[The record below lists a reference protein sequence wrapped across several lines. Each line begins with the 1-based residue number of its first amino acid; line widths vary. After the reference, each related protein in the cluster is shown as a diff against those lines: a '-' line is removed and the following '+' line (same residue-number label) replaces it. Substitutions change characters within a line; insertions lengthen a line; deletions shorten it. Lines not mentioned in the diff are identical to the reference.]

1 MIKNYDLIVF
11 DWDGTLAD
19 STEIIIDS
27 IRTAADEI
35 GLPMPARHEASSIIG
50 LGLGEAIDTLFGD
63 IGGSQ
68 FNELVARYGY
78 HYKSKEHEIPLFYGA
93 SDAIPILAERGH
105 LLAVATGK
113 GRNGLNRALEKSG
126 LSDYFHAT
134 RCVDECRS
142 KPHPQMLLEL
152 MDELDVSPG
161 RTLMIGDT
169 SFDLLMAKNAN
180 VSSLAV
186 TYGAHH
192 LEDLISC
199 GPIAYFDDFQ
209 ELNKW
214 IICNA

>member
-1 MIKNYDLIVF
+1 MIKSYDLIVF

-19 STEIIIDS
+19 STQIIIDS
-27 IRTAADEI
+27 IRTAADDV
-35 GLPMPARHEASSIIG
+35 GLPIPARDAASSIIG

-63 IGGSQ
+63 IGNSQ

-93 SDAIPILAERGH
+93 SDAIPMLVERGH

-126 LSDYFHAT
+126 ISNYFHAT

-152 MDELDVSPG
+152 MDELGVSSD

-180 VSSLAV
+180 VASLAV
-186 TYGAHH
+186 TYGAHP
-192 LEDLISC
+192 LDDLLSC
-199 GPIAYFDDFQ
+199 GPVAHFDDFQ

-214 IICNA
+214 IINNA